1 MPTAVLTTV
10 LAASPIV
17 SGERGIILHSS
28 TFVILSAVPYFPW
41 TAAPHDAR
49 YLSAAVFYYWLV
61 SFDHRRSV
69 IARTASC
76 PRGAAHRALSFDVRL
91 TTAPLAPLSI
101 QISGESYYPRSL
113 PSIINTDAS
122 AMCYSTCYGCSARCL
137 DGLTM
142 VRPHRI
148 LAVGLPESAP
158 PFVPSVAAA
167 RGFCSD
173 FRLTYLLILA

>member
-1 MPTAVLTTV
+1 MRGGLYCIRRHLSSCQRSLT
-10 LAASPIV
+10 S
-17 SGERGIILHSS
+17 RGPLLR
-28 TFVILSAVPYFPW
+28 TMLVISRPP
-41 TAAPHDAR
+41 
-49 YLSAAVFYYWLV
+49 FYYRLI

-91 TTAPLAPLSI
+91 TTATFALLSI

-113 PSIINTDAS
+113 PSIINADAS

>member
-17 SGERGIILHSS
+17 LGERGIILHSS
-28 TFVILSAVPYFPW
+28 TFVILPAVPYFPW

-49 YLSAAVFYYWLV
+49 YLSAAVLLPAHFIRP
-61 SFDHRRSV
+61 SSV
-69 IARTASC
+69 CYC
-76 PRGAAHRALSFDVRL
+76 PRGLLPPRGCAPRALIRCSTHDGDFRPIIDSDIGRIL
-91 TTAPLAPLSI
+91 
-101 QISGESYYPRSL
+101 L
-113 PSIINTDAS
+113 PPQSNIINADAS
-122 AMCYSTCYGCSARCL
+122 ATCYSTCYGCSARCL